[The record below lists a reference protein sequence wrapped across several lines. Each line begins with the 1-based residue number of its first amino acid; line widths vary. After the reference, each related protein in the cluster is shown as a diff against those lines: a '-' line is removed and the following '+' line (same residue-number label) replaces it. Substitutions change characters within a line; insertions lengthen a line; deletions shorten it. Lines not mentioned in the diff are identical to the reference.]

1 MIYGLRRYDLDR
13 SAAIASEMALVL
25 DDKEKCGVD
34 SDHDRESEWDDI
46 GAGLNLKK
54 GKEHN
59 KSRRVE
65 GFFSYKSKVYLVGVS
80 LCFPLF
86 SFFLWLVE
94 ADEIDHDRQTCTT
107 IWTLR

>member
-1 MIYGLRRYDLDR
+1 MILHKRTLDPIKTMIYGLRRYDLDR

-34 SDHDRESEWDDI
+34 SDRDRESEWDDI

-54 GKEHN
+54 GKQH

-65 GFFSYKSKVYLVGVS
+65 GFFSYKSKVYLVGV
-80 LCFPLF
+80 LL
-86 SFFLWLVE
+86 SFFWLV
-94 ADEIDHDRQTCTT
+94 
-107 IWTLR
+107 

>member
-25 DDKEKCGVD
+25 DDKEKSGVD
-34 SDHDRESEWDDI
+34 SDRDRESEWDDI

-54 GKEHN
+54 GKQH

-65 GFFSYKSKVYLVGVS
+65 GFFSYKSKVYLVGV
-80 LCFPLF
+80 LL
-86 SFFLWLVE
+86 SFFWLV
-94 ADEIDHDRQTCTT
+94 
-107 IWTLR
+107 